1 MGLLFRQANEAK
13 TVTNQKQNRW
23 LTSAVLFLA
32 LLAFVGLSVLP
43 LLGGLRQTPNAAASP
58 GASPASSE
66 RDRLMNEAKGYEL
79 VLQREPDNQTALRGL
94 LEAKLK
100 MGDRKGAIAPLAKL
114 AELNPSEPDYG
125 ILLAQA
131 QKEAGDL
138 EAAAATYRTL
148 LDRQPNSLKALQGL
162 TTLLVEQQRPQAAVG
177 LVQESLDQAIAAN
190 KSKPNSADVV
200 SIRLLLGEVYVK
212 LERYDD
218 AIAAFDKALEG
229 NPKDFR
235 PVLAKAIVLRNQG
248 KTQQAEELF
257 ATAAGLAPDR
267 FKDQI
272 RKLAATEPGAEPTPA
287 ASPSPSPAQP

>member
-1 MGLLFRQANEAK
+1 M
-13 TVTNQKQNRW
+13 TNQKQNRW
-23 LTSAVLFLA
+23 LTSAVLILA

-43 LLGGLRQTPNAAASP
+43 LLGGLRQAPNSAASP
-58 GASPASSE
+58 GASPAGSE
-66 RDRLMNEAKGYEL
+66 RDRLASEAKGYEL

-94 LEAKLK
+94 LEARLK
-100 MGDRKGAIAPLAKL
+100 MGDRKGAIGPLGKL
-114 AELNPSEPDYG
+114 AELNPEEPDYS

-138 EAAAATYRTL
+138 EASAATYRKL
-148 LDRQPNSLKALQGL
+148 IDRQPNNLKALQGL
-162 TTLLVEQQRPQAAVG
+162 ATLLVEQQRPQAAVG
-177 LVQESLDQAIAAN
+177 LVQESLDRAITAN
-190 KSKPNSADVV
+190 KEKPNSADVV
-200 SIRLLLGEVYVK
+200 SVRLLLGDVYVK

-235 PVLAKAIVLRNQG
+235 PILAKALVLRNQG
-248 KTQQAEELF
+248 KAQQAEELF

-272 RKLAATEPGAEPTPA
+272 RKLAATEPSPEAAP
-287 ASPSPSPAQP
+287 ASPSPGPAPAQP

>member
-1 MGLLFRQANEAK
+1 
-13 TVTNQKQNRW
+13 
-23 LTSAVLFLA
+23 
-32 LLAFVGLSVLP
+32 
-43 LLGGLRQTPNAAASP
+43 
-58 GASPASSE
+58 
-66 RDRLMNEAKGYEL
+66 MNEAKGYEL

-162 TTLLVEQQRPQAAVG
+162 ATLLVEQQRPQAAVG